1 MLWPLLFFFVAFYG
15 DLYHELYKGFFIR
28 EAKRKK
34 TLLFK
39 GISGESVQS
48 RKEKRVFFWG
58 KEKFCGKTAKC
69 CSKVN
74 SCFKFLLAS
83 PSAMP

>member
-1 MLWPLLFFFVAFYG
+1 MAIYIMSCTKVFSYAKL
-15 DLYHELYKGFFIR
+15 R
-28 EAKRKK
+28 EKK